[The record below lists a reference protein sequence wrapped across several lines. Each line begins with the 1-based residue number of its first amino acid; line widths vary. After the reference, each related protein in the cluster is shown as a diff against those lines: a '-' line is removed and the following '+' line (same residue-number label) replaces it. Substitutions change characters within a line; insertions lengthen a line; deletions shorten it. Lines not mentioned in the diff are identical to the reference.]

1 MTSTKSKVPTEAIA
15 ASAENALTWPTAF
28 HDAGDGQAAEQEAG
42 EIEGAHQPDVG
53 GGKPFLRAAQ
63 RDQRALQPIA
73 AEQDAG
79 SEKEREQRADG
90 GHEGAITCR

>member
-1 MTSTKSKVPTEAIA
+1 MADR
-15 ASAENALTWPTAF
+15 L

-42 EIEGAHQPDVG
+42 EVKGPHQADGG
-53 GGKPFLRAAQ
+53 GGKPLLRAAQ

-79 SEKEREQRADG
+79 GEKEREQRADG
-90 GHEGAITCR
+90 GHEEAITCQ